1 MNTLP
6 FKTSNVLHRMERVG
20 TLIHKLKDL
29 FDQGASSEQLMAAA
43 HMLLS
48 ELETANSSVL
58 EPEKPIKMGVSVVM
72 PRGTRPAKPEQ
83 LIQAKLPLDIL
94 DDTPIHNQMEVKTD
108 VPLVAPLDVHESVFV
123 DTITVSDNLSKGPAI
138 SEMNSGWLFDT
149 ATDIPTLALQPKKNE
164 FAEINQLMES
174 IHSMPVLNEK
184 LRAHQIEI
192 GTLLNNEPIKELKKG
207 IGINDRFLFVQ
218 QLFRG
223 DESMYERSIKTIDG
237 FAIYPEAQFWIQ
249 RELKLKIGWNEDSAA
264 VKHFDQLVKRRFS

>member
-1 MNTLP
+1 
-6 FKTSNVLHRMERVG
+6 MERVG

-29 FDQGASSEQLMAAA
+29 FDQGASSEQLTAATQ
-43 HMLLS
+43 MLLS
-48 ELETANSSVL
+48 ELETANPPLL
-58 EPEKPIKMGVSVVM
+58 EPEKPSKMGVSVVM
-72 PRGTRPAKPEQ
+72 PRGTRIQKPEQ
-83 LIQAKLPLDIL
+83 LIQAKLPLDIP
-94 DDTPIHNQMEVKTD
+94 DDTLKEAPVEIPTVTASQEPIAF
-108 VPLVAPLDVHESVFV
+108 VA
-123 DTITVSDNLSKGPAI
+123 TSKGPAI

-149 ATDIPTLALQPKKNE
+149 ATEIPTLALQPKKNE

-184 LRAHQIEI
+184 LRANQIEI

-218 QLFRG
+218 ELFRG

-237 FAIYPEAQFWIQ
+237 FSIYPEAQFWIQ
-249 RELKLKIGWNEDSAA
+249 RELKLKIGWNEDSVT

>member
-1 MNTLP
+1 
-6 FKTSNVLHRMERVG
+6 MERVG

-29 FDQGASSEQLMAAA
+29 FDQGAGSEQLTAATQ
-43 HMLLS
+43 MLLS
-48 ELETANSSVL
+48 ELETANPPLL
-58 EPEKPIKMGVSVVM
+58 EPEKPSKMGVSVVM
-72 PRGTRPAKPEQ
+72 PRGTRIQKPEQ
-83 LIQAKLPLDIL
+83 LIQAKLPLDIP
-94 DDTPIHNQMEVKTD
+94 DDTLKEAPVEIPTVTASQEPIAF
-108 VPLVAPLDVHESVFV
+108 VA
-123 DTITVSDNLSKGPAI
+123 TSKGPAI

-149 ATDIPTLALQPKKNE
+149 ATEIPTLALQPKKNE

-184 LRAHQIEI
+184 LRANQIEI

-218 QLFRG
+218 ELFRG

-237 FAIYPEAQFWIQ
+237 FSIYPEAQFWIQ
-249 RELKLKIGWNEDSAA
+249 RELKLKIGWNEDSVT

>member
-1 MNTLP
+1 
-6 FKTSNVLHRMERVG
+6 MERVG

-29 FDQGASSEQLMAAA
+29 FDQGASSEQLTAAA
-43 HMLLS
+43 QMLLS
-48 ELETANSSVL
+48 ELETANPPLL
-58 EPEKPIKMGVSVVM
+58 EPEKPSKMGVSVVM
-72 PRGTRPAKPEQ
+72 PRGTRIQKPEQ
-83 LIQAKLPLDIL
+83 LIQAKLPLDIP
-94 DDTPIHNQMEVKTD
+94 DDTPKE
-108 VPLVAPLDVHESVFV
+108 APLEIPTVTASQEPIAFV
-123 DTITVSDNLSKGPAI
+123 ATSKGPAI

-149 ATDIPTLALQPKKNE
+149 ATEIPTLALQPKKNE

-184 LRAHQIEI
+184 LRANQIEI

-218 QLFRG
+218 ELFRG

-237 FAIYPEAQFWIQ
+237 FSIYPEAQFWIQ
-249 RELKLKIGWNEDSAA
+249 RELKLKIGWNEDSVT

>member
-1 MNTLP
+1 
-6 FKTSNVLHRMERVG
+6 MERVG

-29 FDQGASSEQLMAAA
+29 FDQGASSEQLTAAA
-43 HMLLS
+43 QMLLS
-48 ELETANSSVL
+48 ELETANHPIL
-58 EPEKPIKMGVSVVM
+58 EPEKPSKMGVSVVM
-72 PRGTRPAKPEQ
+72 PRGTRIQKPEQ
-83 LIQAKLPLDIL
+83 LIQAKLPLDIP
-94 DDTPIHNQMEVKTD
+94 DDTPKEVPVEIPAMPVTQE
-108 VPLVAPLDVHESVFV
+108 PITFVA
-123 DTITVSDNLSKGPAI
+123 TSKGPAI

-149 ATDIPTLALQPKKNE
+149 ATEIPTLALQPKKNE

-184 LRAHQIEI
+184 LRANQIEI

-218 QLFRG
+218 ELFRG
-223 DESMYERSIKTIDG
+223 DEIMYERSIKTIDS

-249 RELKLKIGWNEDSAA
+249 RELKLKIGWNEDSTT

>member
-1 MNTLP
+1 
-6 FKTSNVLHRMERVG
+6 MERVG

-29 FDQGASSEQLMAAA
+29 FDQGASSEQLTAAA
-43 HMLLS
+43 QMLLS
-48 ELETANSSVL
+48 ELETANPPLL
-58 EPEKPIKMGVSVVM
+58 EPEKPSKMGVSVVM
-72 PRGTRPAKPEQ
+72 PRGTRIQKPEQ
-83 LIQAKLPLDIL
+83 LIQAKLPLDIP
-94 DDTPIHNQMEVKTD
+94 DDTPKETPVEIPMVTASQE
-108 VPLVAPLDVHESVFV
+108 PIAFVA
-123 DTITVSDNLSKGPAI
+123 TSKGPAI

-149 ATDIPTLALQPKKNE
+149 ATEIPTLALQPKKNE

-184 LRAHQIEI
+184 LRANQIEI

-218 QLFRG
+218 ELFRG

-237 FAIYPEAQFWIQ
+237 FSIYPEAQFWIQ
-249 RELKLKIGWNEDSAA
+249 RELKLKIGWNEDSVT

>member
-1 MNTLP
+1 
-6 FKTSNVLHRMERVG
+6 MERVG

-94 DDTPIHNQMEVKTD
+94 DDTPIHNQMEVNTD
-108 VPLVAPLDVHESVFV
+108 VPLVAPMDVQESAFV

-218 QLFRG
+218 ELFRG

>member
-1 MNTLP
+1 
-6 FKTSNVLHRMERVG
+6 MERVG

-29 FDQGASSEQLMAAA
+29 FDQGASGEQLTATA

-48 ELETANSSVL
+48 ELEATNPPMV
-58 EPEKPIKMGVSVVM
+58 EPEKPTKMGVSVVM
-72 PRGTRPAKPEQ
+72 PRGARAQKPEQ

-94 DDTPIHNQMEVKTD
+94 DDTQKLDQIEVQAEVSGLAQID
-108 VPLVAPLDVHESVFV
+108 VPVIPDYQEPSPT
-123 DTITVSDNLSKGPAI
+123 DITAKGPAI

-149 ATDIPTLALQPKKNE
+149 STEIPTLALQPKKNE

-184 LRAHQIEI
+184 LRANQIEI
-192 GTLLNNEPIKELKKG
+192 GTVLNNEPIKELKKG

-218 QLFRG
+218 ELFRG
-223 DESMYERSIKTIDG
+223 DESMYERSIKTIDS

-249 RELKLKIGWNEDSAA
+249 RELKLKIGWNEDSAT

>member
-1 MNTLP
+1 
-6 FKTSNVLHRMERVG
+6 MERVG

-29 FDQGASSEQLMAAA
+29 FDQDASSEQLMATA

-48 ELETANSSVL
+48 ELEATNPPMA
-58 EPEKPIKMGVSVVM
+58 EPEKPTKMGVSVVM
-72 PRGTRPAKPEQ
+72 PRGARAQKPEQ

-94 DDTPIHNQMEVKTD
+94 DDSQKLDQIEVQAEVPALAQID
-108 VPLVAPLDVHESVFV
+108 VPVIPDYQEPLP
-123 DTITVSDNLSKGPAI
+123 TGTTAKGPAI

-149 ATDIPTLALQPKKNE
+149 SSEIPTLALQPKKNE

-184 LRAHQIEI
+184 LRANQIEI
-192 GTLLNNEPIKELKKG
+192 GTVLNNEPIKELKKG

-218 QLFRG
+218 ELFRG
-223 DESMYERSIKTIDG
+223 DESMYERSIKTIDS

-249 RELKLKIGWNEDSAA
+249 RELKLKIGWNEDSAT

>member
-1 MNTLP
+1 
-6 FKTSNVLHRMERVG
+6 MERVG

-29 FDQGASSEQLMAAA
+29 FDQGASGEQLTATA

-48 ELETANSSVL
+48 ELEATNPPMV
-58 EPEKPIKMGVSVVM
+58 EPEKPTKMGVSVVM
-72 PRGTRPAKPEQ
+72 PRGARPQKPEQ

-94 DDTPIHNQMEVKTD
+94 DDTQKLDQIEVQAEVPALAQID
-108 VPLVAPLDVHESVFV
+108 VPFIPDYQEPSPT
-123 DTITVSDNLSKGPAI
+123 DITAKGPVI

-149 ATDIPTLALQPKKNE
+149 STEIPTLALQPKNNE

-184 LRAHQIEI
+184 LRANQIEI
-192 GTLLNNEPIKELKKG
+192 GTVLNNEPIKELKKG

-218 QLFRG
+218 ELFRG
-223 DESMYERSIKTIDG
+223 DESMYERSIKTIDS

-249 RELKLKIGWNEDSAA
+249 RELKLKIGWNEDSAT